1 MNQNLFKVQHNNG
14 IFEAADGFKLY
25 EQSWFPKSEPKA
37 VVIIVHGY
45 AEHSGR
51 YAYVAEYLCGYDYV
65 VETFDLR
72 GHGKSEGKKT
82 YVKSFD
88 EYLKDLDQF
97 LIRTRGK
104 YPEKPIFL
112 FGHSMGGVIVTLY
125 AITRQPKVKGLLL
138 SGAALK
144 ISDDISPLML
154 RLSPII
160 GFLFPKLPTIKLDS
174 TAVSRDPEVVKWYDN
189 DPLNYRGGVPA
200 RTGAEINRAT
210 KCIQSQMES
219 IELPLLIMHGT
230 ADRLADPEASK
241 KLYSR
246 ANSKDKTLK
255 LYEGSYHEILNDP
268 EKARVMDDMMKWLD
282 AHL

>member
-1 MNQNLFKVQHNNG
+1 MNQDLFKVQHNNG

-112 FGHSMGGVIVTLY
+112 FGHSMGGAIVTLY

>member
-112 FGHSMGGVIVTLY
+112 FGHSMGGAIVTLY

>member
-1 MNQNLFKVQHNNG
+1 MNKELFKVQHNEG

-25 EQSWFPKSEPKA
+25 KQSWFPNSEPKA
-37 VVIIVHGY
+37 IVIIVHGY

-51 YAYVAEYLCGYDYV
+51 YAHVGEYLVEHDYV

-72 GHGKSEGKKT
+72 GHGKSEGRKT

-97 LIRTRGK
+97 LMSTREK

-112 FGHSMGGVIVTLY
+112 FGHSMGGAIVVLF

-138 SGAALK
+138 SGASLK

-160 GFLFPKLPTIKLDS
+160 GSLFPKLPTIKLDS

-200 RTGAEINRAT
+200 RTGAEISRAT
-210 KCIQSQMES
+210 KCIQAQMES

-230 ADRLADPEASK
+230 ADRLADPDASK
-241 KLYSR
+241 QLYSR

-255 LYEGSYHEILNDP
+255 LYEGFYHEILNDP
-268 EKARVMDDMMKWLD
+268 EKTRVMDDMVKWLD

>member
-1 MNQNLFKVQHNNG
+1 MNQDSFKVQHKDG
-14 IFEAADGFKLY
+14 IFEVADGFKLY
-25 EQSWFPKSEPKA
+25 EQSWFPTSEPKA
-37 VVIIVHGY
+37 VIIIVHGY

-51 YAYVAEYLCGYDYV
+51 YAHVAEYLGGHNYV

-72 GHGKSEGKKT
+72 GHGKSEGRKT

-88 EYLKDLDQF
+88 KYLKDLDQF
-97 LIRTRGK
+97 LMSTREK

-112 FGHSMGGVIVTLY
+112 FGHSMGGAIVTLF
-125 AITRQPKVKGLLL
+125 AITRQPEVKGLLL
-138 SGAALK
+138 SGASLK

-160 GFLFPKLPTIKLDS
+160 GFLFPKLPTIKLDG
-174 TAVSRDPEVVKWYDN
+174 TAVSRDPEVVKRYDN

-210 KCIQSQMES
+210 KCIQAQMES

-241 KLYSR
+241 QLYSR

-255 LYEGSYHEILNDP
+255 LYEGFYHEILNDP
-268 EKARVMDDMMKWLD
+268 EKARVMDDMVKWLD